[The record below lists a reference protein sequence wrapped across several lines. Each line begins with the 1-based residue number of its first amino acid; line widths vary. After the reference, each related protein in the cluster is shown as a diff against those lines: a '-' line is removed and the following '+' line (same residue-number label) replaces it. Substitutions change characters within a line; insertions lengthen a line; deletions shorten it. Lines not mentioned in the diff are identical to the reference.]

1 MELNAANVARH
12 KISEKLNDVE
22 FLDSPKKIRSCLRSV
37 ASRSAV
43 DFTGNQPCALSFD
56 IPTAERDLLTI
67 YEGTL
72 EMK

>member
-43 DFTGNQPCALSFD
+43 DFTGNRLALRIILRYTNGRKGF
-56 IPTAERDLLTI
+56 IN
-67 YEGTL
+67 Y
-72 EMK
+72 